1 MNKTLAIFAFV
12 LVAAGA
18 SAQNITHETIIEQL
32 PSAEASQAN
41 TAIEQAAK
49 AKATLDGI
57 ETKQQQADKLKA
69 EAKSASKSDAKK
81 KQKQAD
87 QIENTLNTQR
97 VAAYNMYEKSNN
109 TLYGI
114 YANNLKTLVADA
126 PEAKQKS
133 AKQLTEN
140 ATNEWTEA
148 AAIIKKVPT
157 GKKADITQVVKL
169 KYNANVHQLNALD
182 YQKQEYELLLSAN
195 TNSNNAPTQQNQ
207 FVASDS
213 DLDDDGLVL
222 LSEKTET
229 EGDKIMYK
237 VQIAADSVPLPLER
251 LKQLYPTNEII
262 NNEVVGGVFK
272 YTIGYF
278 IDYEEARKVADDLRN
293 NKKVDA
299 FVIKYING
307 KRAANIHDD
316 HPYE

>member
-1 MNKTLAIFAFV
+1 MNKTLAILAFV
-12 LVAAGA
+12 LASAGA
-18 SAQNITHETIIEQL
+18 NAQNITHESIIEQL
-32 PSAEASQAN
+32 PSAEASQAQ

-49 AKATLDGI
+49 AQSTLDGI

-69 EAKSASKSDAKK
+69 EAKTASKSDAKK
-81 KQKQAD
+81 KLKQAQ
-87 QIENTLNTQR
+87 QIESSLNTQR
-97 VAAYNMYEKSNN
+97 EAAYNMYAKSNN

-114 YANNLKTLVADA
+114 YANNLKTLVAEA
-126 PEAKQKS
+126 PESKQKN
-133 AKQLTEN
+133 AQQLTEN

-169 KYNANVHQLNALD
+169 KSNANIHQLNALD
-182 YQKQEYELLLSAN
+182 YQKQEYELLLS
-195 TNSNNAPTQQNQ
+195 TNSNTNKVTTQQNQ

-222 LSEKTET
+222 LSEKTESV
-229 EGDKIMYK
+229 GDKIMYK

-316 HPYE
+316 HPYK